1 MRVMG
6 DINRKKGKAARKV
19 TRSRYVERS
28 LPPLLPN
35 SSWAYDTGARRG
47 VCGRIEGVG
56 EAKRDTRLE
65 GISFVDRATVTVSLE
80 RGSRGFAFEH
90 RYTYE
95 HHKTLPRP

>member
-56 EAKRDTRLE
+56 EAREGHATRRNIVC
-65 GISFVDRATVTVSLE
+65 GPRNGNCFSRARIARLCVRTPL
-80 RGSRGFAFEH
+80 H
-90 RYTYE
+90 
-95 HHKTLPRP
+95 L

>member
-28 LPPLLPN
+28 LPPLL
-35 SSWAYDTGARRG
+35 ATAVGLTIRARG
-47 VCGRIEGVG
+47 EVCGRIEGVG

-80 RGSRGFAFEH
+80 RGSRGFVFEH